1 MYPTLNEKRG
11 ELFITQF
18 KVVPIV
24 GLQKFVSQSGIVR
37 TRKTG
42 THRFEFE
49 VRVQCYGEANIR
61 YMQSFL
67 SSNVGSPFF
76 ISPRPEI
83 QATPITPSTVSFQA
97 QAGAT
102 SISVSGHRGPFQYG
116 DYIVFDNH
124 PKIYNV
130 TSELKSSTGTIEVY
144 PPIRKNLPVGT
155 SVLVQ
160 PPLLVT
166 LVEENFDF
174 AFDDV
179 YWCASFTFKVSE
191 V

>member
-18 KVVPIV
+18 KIVPIV
-24 GLQKFVSQSGIVR
+24 GLQKFVSQSGIVM
-37 TRKTG
+37 TRNTG
-42 THRFEFE
+42 IHRFEFE
-49 VRVQCYGEANIR
+49 VRIQCFGEANIR

-67 SSNVGSPFF
+67 SSNVGSPFY
-76 ISPRPEI
+76 ISPRPEV
-83 QATPITPSTVSFQA
+83 QATPQTPSTVAFQA
-97 QAGAT
+97 QAGAKLV
-102 SISVSGHRGPFQYG
+102 SVSGHRGPFLYG

-130 TSELKSSTGTIEVY
+130 ISDLKGSTGSIEIN
-144 PPIRKNLPVGT
+144 PPLRKNLPVGT

-166 LVEENFDF
+166 LVEDNFEF

-179 YWCASFTFKVSE
+179 YWSASFSFKVSE